1 MMDEEIK
8 KEDVQSD
15 IPETEEKCEAA
26 EEVRSESREQCSEC
40 EHSEKEDKKEG
51 GRKFEKKL
59 KAELGETQKKLSEQT
74 AKNAELTDMYK
85 RLLAEFD
92 NYKKRTARELDGR
105 YQDAKF
111 DTVKNILPVLDNFE
125 RALKTE
131 APEECRQYME
141 GVEMTF
147 TQLKGILEGFGVR
160 EIDALGQKFDP
171 QYHNAVLHTDDDS
184 VPENTVVEVFEKGYT
199 LGDKVLRY
207 STVKVAN

>member
-1 MMDEEIK
+1 MDEEIK

-26 EEVRSESREQCSEC
+26 EEVRSESCEQCSEC

-207 STVKVAN
+207 SIVKVAN